1 MKGNKI
7 KLAFEVCRCVL
18 GECRQLSVGWVLNR
32 AVSRSGLWFFF
43 NASFLRR
50 MNRIDQFFLNLLYY
64 CTVVFLFT
72 TVLYRIDHVFSLFC
86 FILKKGQKWKQIAC
100 QFVPFLRITT
110 AYCDST
116 VARLRDFFLFLRTFY
131 RMYDKYL

>member
-1 MKGNKI
+1 
-7 KLAFEVCRCVL
+7 
-18 GECRQLSVGWVLNR
+18 VGFFQRVISKKNESNR
-32 AVSRSGLWFFF
+32 SIFFKP
-43 NASFLRR
+43 
-50 MNRIDQFFLNLLYY
+50 
-64 CTVVFLFT
+64 TVPGT
-72 TVLYRIDHVFSLFC
+72 TVQYFYLLYRIDHVFSLFC

>member
-1 MKGNKI
+1 MKGNEI

-72 TVLYRIDHVFSLFC
+72 VSNRPCFFVILFYPE
-86 FILKKGQKWKQIAC
+86 KGAKMEANC
-100 QFVPFLRITT
+100 VPV
-110 AYCDST
+110 CP
-116 VARLRDFFLFLRTFY
+116 LFAN
-131 RMYDKYL
+131 YDCLL